1 MFKDAKE
8 QLEVIKR
15 GIIEI
20 VSEKEL
26 INKLE
31 ISKEKNIPLRVKLG
45 LDPTAPDIHIGNA
58 IPIHKLRAFQ
68 DLGHKA
74 VLIIGDYTAIVGDPS
89 GVNKTRPQLSH
100 EDVLKNAQTYLDQA
114 GKILDLENT
123 EIVYN
128 GDWFKKL
135 SFEEV
140 IHLTSKIT
148 VARMLERDDFSK
160 RYSSGIPISLH
171 EFIYPLMQGYDSLVV
186 KCDVELGGTDQ
197 LFSLLVGRDIQRDG
211 GMEPQVAITTPLL
224 EGLDGNKKM
233 SKSLGNYMGITEN
246 PNEMFGKAM
255 SLPDELMKKY
265 FELATDM
272 PMDRVNELLS
282 SNTHPK
288 TAKMELAKAIVRRYH
303 SEEEAKNALVEFDK
317 IFKEHKLPTDI
328 PEVVLPEED
337 LKDSKIW
344 IVELL
349 KRCGFA
355 KTNGDARRLIVQ
367 GGVKIDDNKI
377 TDHTLTIK
385 PENGAILK
393 VGKRRFAKLKFD
405 YTD

>member
-1 MFKDAKE
+1 MFKDVKE

-15 GIIEI
+15 GIVEI

-31 ISKEKNIPLRVKLG
+31 KSKKKNIPLRVKLG

-58 IPIHKLRAFQ
+58 IPIHKLKAFQ

-160 RYSSGIPISLH
+160 RYSSGSPISLH

-186 KCDVELGGTDQ
+186 KCDIELGGTDQ
-197 LFSLLVGRDIQRDG
+197 LFSLLIGRDIQRDG

-233 SKSLGNYMGITEN
+233 SKSLGNYIGITEDS
-246 PNEMFGKAM
+246 NEMFGKAM
-255 SLPDELMKKY
+255 SLPDELMWKY
-265 FELATDM
+265 FELATNL
-272 PMDRVNELLS
+272 PMERVSELMS
-282 SNTHPK
+282 SKTHPK
-288 TAKMELAKAIVRRYH
+288 AAKMEMAKAIIRRYH
-303 SEEEAKNALVEFDK
+303 SEEDAENALVEFDK
-317 IFKEHKLPTDI
+317 IFKDHKLPTDI
-328 PEVVLPEED
+328 PEVVLAPEE
-337 LKDSKIW
+337 LKDGKIW
-344 IVELL
+344 IVDLL
-349 KRCGFA
+349 KKCEFA

-367 GGVKIDDNKI
+367 GGVKLDDNKI
-377 TDHTLTIK
+377 TDHTLTIE
-385 PENGAILK
+385 PQNGAILK
-393 VGKRRFAKLKFD
+393 VGKRRFAKLSIK
-405 YTD
+405 T

>member
-15 GIIEI
+15 GIVEI
-20 VSEKEL
+20 VSENEL
-26 INKLE
+26 INKLAK
-31 ISKEKNIPLRVKLG
+31 SKKENTPLRVKLG

-74 VLIIGDYTAIVGDPS
+74 VLIIGDYTAVVGDPS

-100 EDVLKNAQTYLDQA
+100 KDVLKNAQTYLDQA

-123 EIVYN
+123 ELVYN

-160 RYSSGIPISLH
+160 RYSSGSPISLH

-186 KCDVELGGTDQ
+186 KCDIELGGTDQ
-197 LFSLLVGRDIQRDG
+197 LFSLLIGRDIQRDG

-233 SKSLGNYMGITEN
+233 SKSLGNYIGITED

-265 FELATDM
+265 FELATDLQ
-272 PMDRVNELLS
+272 MDRINELLS
-282 SNTHPK
+282 SETHPK
-288 TAKMELAKAIVRRYH
+288 KAKMEMAKAIVRRYH
-303 SEEEAKNALVEFDK
+303 SEEDAENALVEFDK
-317 IFKEHKLPTDI
+317 IFKDHKLPTDI
-328 PEVVLPEED
+328 PEVTIASND
-337 LKDSKIW
+337 LKDGKIW

-349 KRCGFA
+349 KKCAFA

-377 TDHTLTIK
+377 TDHALAIEPK
-385 PENGAILK
+385 NGAILK
-393 VGKRRFAKLKFD
+393 VGKRRFAKLSVI
-405 YTD
+405 T